1 MKVPARNDS
10 KQEIY
15 KEFNDHTVR
24 KQWKILHIDL
34 VPEGE
39 KVMDSVWTMKR
50 KRNIV
55 TSDMYKWKARLNL
68 HGGQQEYAVNLYET
82 FSRVVSWT
90 DVRLLIIH
98 SIIYKWHTR

>member
-1 MKVPARNDS
+1 
-10 KQEIY
+10 
-15 KEFNDHTVR
+15 
-24 KQWKILHIDL
+24 
-34 VPEGE
+34 
-39 KVMDSVWTMKR
+39 
-50 KRNIV
+50 
-55 TSDMYKWKARLNL
+55 MYKWKARLNL